1 VTAVDVRAAPLT
13 HEVLTCLND
22 HEARTIDAMAGRI
35 LPGDA
40 DDPGAREAGAVLYID
55 RALAGAYAEHRLLY
69 RTGVAALDARCHARH
84 GHGFAA
90 LAAADQDA
98 VLSALEGR
106 LAYFFAV
113 VREHVIQGTFCD
125 PVYGGNRD
133 AVGWRL
139 LGFPGAYWGYG
150 EGEHGTYGFDAAQL
164 PIKTLADLRR
174 ERAA

>member
-1 VTAVDVRAAPLT
+1 MALA

-22 HEARTIDAMAGRI
+22 HEAATIDAMAARI

-55 RALAGAYAEHRLLY
+55 RALMGAYAEHRLLY
-69 RTGVAALDARCHARH
+69 RRGVVALDALSGERHGAPFAALDEAQ
-84 GHGFAA
+84 
-90 LAAADQDA
+90 QDA
-98 VLSALEGR
+98 LLGGLEDG

-113 VREHVIQGTFCD
+113 VREHVIQGMFCD
-125 PVYGGNRD
+125 PIYGGNRD

-139 LGFPGAYWGYG
+139 LGFPGTYWGYE
-150 EGEHGTYGFDAAQL
+150 EGQHGTYGFDASTL

-174 ERAA
+174 ERAGERS